1 VVNDTTVTATFTITA
16 IAAQT
21 ARNVTVTTPGGTSN
35 AVTFT
40 IVAPVLGS
48 VTPNSGLRGTAVPV
62 TIAGSGFSAAT
73 GVTVSGTGVT
83 VSSFTVVSD
92 AQITATFNITTTAT
106 LGSGHNVQVVV
117 AGGNTGTLPF
127 TVLGPTLSSIAP
139 GTGARG
145 TAVPVTLTGTH
156 LSTATGATVSGTG
169 VTVSNFAVV
178 NDTTVTATLTV
189 ASNATLSG
197 RNVSVTITGGAV
209 TNNVTFT
216 VQGPT
221 LTSISPAS
229 HTRGGVAFQVTL
241 TGTNLLGS
249 TGLTVSGTGITIS
262 NFTVVNAT
270 TITANFTIAGTAGQ
284 TARTVRVNSPNATG
298 GTTNAVTFTVQ

>member
-1 VVNDTTVTATFTITA
+1 
-16 IAAQT
+16 
-21 ARNVTVTTPGGTSN
+21 
-35 AVTFT
+35 
-40 IVAPVLGS
+40 
-48 VTPNSGLRGTAVPV
+48 
-62 TIAGSGFSAAT
+62 
-73 GVTVSGTGVT
+73 
-83 VSSFTVVSD
+83 
-92 AQITATFNITTTAT
+92 
-106 LGSGHNVQVVV
+106 
-117 AGGNTGTLPF
+117 
-127 TVLGPTLSSIAP
+127 
-139 GTGARG
+139 
-145 TAVPVTLTGTH
+145 
-156 LSTATGATVSGTG
+156 
-169 VTVSNFAVV
+169 
-178 NDTTVTATLTV
+178 
-189 ASNATLSG
+189 
-197 RNVSVTITGGAV
+197 VTITGGAV